1 MFLILLKF
9 QLQIVLN
16 MFLLQKS
23 SFQVG
28 RYTNALYKIEWFVE
42 EIIYVNTSL
51 MEYKVVFADNTVDI
65 ISI

>member
-9 QLQIVLN
+9 QLQNVLN
-16 MFLLQKS
+16 MFLLQKFSFS
-23 SFQVG
+23 SFK
-28 RYTNALYKIEWFVE
+28 YANALYKMEWFVE

-51 MEYKVVFADNTVDI
+51 MAYKVVFADNTVDF

>member
-1 MFLILLKF
+1 MFLIILKF

-28 RYTNALYKIEWFVE
+28 RYTNALYKNEWFVE
-42 EIIYVNTSL
+42 EIIGNFENIKRCL
-51 MEYKVVFADNTVDI
+51 
-65 ISI
+65 